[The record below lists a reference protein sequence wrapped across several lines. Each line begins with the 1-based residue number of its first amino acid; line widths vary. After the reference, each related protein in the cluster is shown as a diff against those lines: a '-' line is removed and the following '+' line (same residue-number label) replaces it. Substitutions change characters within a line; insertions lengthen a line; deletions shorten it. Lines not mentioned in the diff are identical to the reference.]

1 MAEPS
6 VPLFIDECV
15 HVKLAEALRSVGW
28 DAVHVAEV
36 HRKRESDESQLIFA
50 TSEGRA
56 VITYNARDYNPMHW
70 RWQADGRKHAG
81 LILSRDYKQDVGGL
95 FRDLRSTIKT
105 HSEASEGGS
114 EWIHNQ
120 MIWVQRA
127 A

>member
-1 MAEPS
+1 
-6 VPLFIDECV
+6 
-15 HVKLAEALRSVGW
+15 
-28 DAVHVAEV
+28 
-36 HRKRESDESQLIFA
+36 
-50 TSEGRA
+50 
-56 VITYNARDYNPMHW
+56 MHW